1 MFCLISIPVETL
13 EKNYYMIFTLFI
25 LRLNSILQK

>member
-1 MFCLISIPVETL
+1 MFCLIKPVETL